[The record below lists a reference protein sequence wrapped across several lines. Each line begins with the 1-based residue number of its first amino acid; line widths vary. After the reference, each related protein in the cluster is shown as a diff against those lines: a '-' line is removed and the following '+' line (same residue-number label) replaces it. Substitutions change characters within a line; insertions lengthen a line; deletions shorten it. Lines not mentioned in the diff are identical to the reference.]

1 MAEFSVHNVKSIR
14 ISEVREH
21 NTFVSRTIRI
31 EDDKGEI
38 HEVTLYSN
46 HVDNEEIL
54 RVWL

>member
-1 MAEFSVHNVKSIR
+1 MADFSIHNVKSIR

-21 NTFVSRTIRI
+21 NTFVCRTIHI
-31 EDDKGEI
+31 EDDKGEM
-38 HEVTLYSN
+38 HEVNLYSN